1 MFIAV
6 IARNDIV
13 DIYSESMISSGHHL
27 NYKYNKLYNKIDG
40 LGSLVLLLISPQ
52 LINIVIDNWPTYLR
66 KVKRPFNLIIK
77 YVRNMNIQWNLSNP
91 TNQGTREMCRIAQD
105 VGKLGFSF

>member
-1 MFIAV
+1 MDVWPFLNKLASYQSQYWSTRGFDLSMFIAV

-40 LGSLVLLLISPQ
+40 LGSLVLLLISPRVDQ
-52 LINIVIDNWPTYLR
+52 YCDW
-66 KVKRPFNLIIK
+66 
-77 YVRNMNIQWNLSNP
+77 
-91 TNQGTREMCRIAQD
+91 
-105 VGKLGFSF
+105 

>member
-1 MFIAV
+1 MYLLVSQYKQCMLIDLWSIQMFTALWSIKMFIALWSINMFIAV

-40 LGSLVLLLISPQ
+40 LGSLVLLLISPRVDQ
-52 LINIVIDNWPTYLR
+52 YCDW
-66 KVKRPFNLIIK
+66 
-77 YVRNMNIQWNLSNP
+77 
-91 TNQGTREMCRIAQD
+91 
-105 VGKLGFSF
+105 